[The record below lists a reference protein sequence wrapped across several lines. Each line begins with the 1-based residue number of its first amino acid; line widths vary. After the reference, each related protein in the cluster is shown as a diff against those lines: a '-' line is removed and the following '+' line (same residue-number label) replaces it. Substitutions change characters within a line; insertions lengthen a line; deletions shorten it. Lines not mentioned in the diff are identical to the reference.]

1 MTMDGDGGKPPIGR
15 NLLAMAQFRGGDA
28 ELDATAIE
36 RLTGMSCSTARDC
49 LVDLSR
55 LGYIISQQE
64 GRYRLAGDCA
74 GVLVHPAG
82 AGGSTHASA

>member
-15 NLLAMAQFRGGDA
+15 SMLALAQFRTGDA
-28 ELDATAIE
+28 ELDVAAIE

-55 LGYIISQQE
+55 LGYIVSQQE

-74 GVLVHPAG
+74 GVLVHRAG
-82 AGGSTHASA
+82 EGGSTRASA

>member
-1 MTMDGDGGKPPIGR
+1 MTMDSDGGKPPIRSG
-15 NLLAMAQFRGGDA
+15 LLALAQFRDGDA
-28 ELDATAIE
+28 ELDVTAIE

-55 LGYIISQQE
+55 LGYIVSQQE

-74 GVLVHPAG
+74 GVLVNRAG
-82 AGGSTHASA
+82 EGGSTHASA

>member
-1 MTMDGDGGKPPIGR
+1 MDRDGGKPPIGR
-15 NLLAMAQFRGGDA
+15 SMLTLAQFRTGDA
-28 ELDATAIE
+28 ELDVAAVE

-55 LGYIISQQE
+55 LGYIVSQSE

-74 GVLVHPAG
+74 DVLLVNRAG
-82 AGGSTHASA
+82 EGGSTHASA

>member
-1 MTMDGDGGKPPIGR
+1 MTMDGDGGKPPIRSG
-15 NLLAMAQFRGGDA
+15 LLALAQFRDGDA
-28 ELDATAIE
+28 ELDVTAIE

-55 LGYIISQQE
+55 LGYIVSQQE

-74 GVLVHPAG
+74 GVHVHRAG
-82 AGGSTHASA
+82 EGGSTHVSA